1 MSRVEQLR
9 HENDSLRERIAL
21 FKENQASGH
30 LQAEI
35 TKFMDE
41 SKKNLNEM
49 NTRIADEN
57 TKQNEALHALT
68 GNYEGILKT
77 QIELLTE
84 NKALSEKKEAQDNI
98 FNENVEKLTKEYEG
112 QIKQFEV
119 KVKANVKKINEFQGG
134 NVINRLIKN
143 DRFRAA
149 MQEKGVSLEG
159 LEKQSRLEDI
169 SAEVSDIEG
178 EIQEAEDKSNKLDEE
193 LSKMHELI
201 DTMKSLLENMMKEKD
216 NILKQNVVLKQ
227 KLKQSEE
234 LIGRLLGGVPEGNA
248 EEEEDEEDQEEG
260 AAEEEAAEGNNN

>member
-1 MSRVEQLR
+1 M
-9 HENDSLRERIAL
+9 
-21 FKENQASGH
+21 NQASGH
-30 LQAEI
+30 LQTEI

-159 LEKQSRLEDI
+159 LEKQSRP
-169 SAEVSDIEG
+169 G
-178 EIQEAEDKSNKLDEE
+178 
-193 LSKMHELI
+193 
-201 DTMKSLLENMMKEKD
+201 T
-216 NILKQNVVLKQ
+216 
-227 KLKQSEE
+227 
-234 LIGRLLGGVPEGNA
+234 R
-248 EEEEDEEDQEEG
+248 
-260 AAEEEAAEGNNN
+260 